1 MSGCQASLFFN
12 HRSSVSFAKNP
23 LWEQPRLS
31 YDLAILTLPLIC
43 GFFYFSRGLLAH
55 SLDFLSLRFADQ
67 MAGKSISDLAP
78 THMQPLSGDHILPLR
93 AKHGPERNGRCPRY
107 SAWATRFTA
116 MNYQAQSWSEE
127 GSIFHP
133 WFMYF
138 FSTKLGSN
146 LPWFKTCVSG
156 FYIILIYIYIYV
168 YIVHYCTLLYII
180 VHYCTLLY
188 IIVHY
193 CTLFSCI
200 ILVSWSGVP
209 ISKPTYVYGSTM
221 AIWHW

>member
-1 MSGCQASLFFN
+1 
-12 HRSSVSFAKNP
+12 
-23 LWEQPRLS
+23 
-31 YDLAILTLPLIC
+31 
-43 GFFYFSRGLLAH
+43 
-55 SLDFLSLRFADQ
+55 

-93 AKHGPERNGRCPRY
+93 AKHGPERNGRCPRF
-107 SAWATRFTA
+107 SAWATGFTA

-133 WFMYF
+133 WFMF

-146 LPWFKTCVSG
+146 LHGSKPVYLASILL
-156 FYIILIYIYIYV
+156 FYIIILIFIYIV
-168 YIVHYCTLLYII
+168 Y
-180 VHYCTLLY
+180 
-188 IIVHY
+188 Y

-221 AIWHW
+221 AIWHWWSACGLRSLIIMFPNIW